1 MLPCRGPRPQYLLL
15 LPVCS
20 VGPSLVVFEALGQA
34 ICAARPL
41 AGLRGDDGPEQE
53 EKGDRQA
60 LDIVSYLNRMCV
72 LAGGLQVEAVGT
84 FCLSISPQVTGN
96 VIMGTVGKADLWELF
111 GT

>member
-1 MLPCRGPRPQYLLL
+1 M
-15 LPVCS
+15 
-20 VGPSLVVFEALGQA
+20 GPSLVVFEALGQA